1 MGCDAFER
9 LGSLGDVLLVGRGGL
24 VARVSGGC
32 LGRGGG
38 GGGGGGGFSF
48 RLDARAAFRR
58 GDGGFGLA
66 RFALR
71 AGPSASVGRAGPL
84 ARAGLAPSSA
94 GAVAL
99 AGAGVT
105 VPSSASKSAS
115 KSASPPML
123 PISSMTY
130 VPLEGVVTTTPACL
144 NTDMVFFQGSD
155 WPAMTRGC
163 RRKGGE
169 G

>member
-1 MGCDAFER
+1 MAALVL
-9 LGSLGDVLLVGRGGL
+9 LGS
-24 VARVSGGC
+24 
-32 LGRGGG
+32 
-38 GGGGGGGFSF
+38 
-48 RLDARAAFRR
+48 
-58 GDGGFGLA
+58 
-66 RFALR
+66 RFAPGR
-71 AGPSASVGRAGPL
+71 RRPSVVRGPL

>member
-1 MGCDAFER
+1 MRLSVSAASATSSSSDAAASSRASPEAASGAAAAAAAAAVAAASRSALTRARRFAAAMAALVL
-9 LGSLGDVLLVGRGGL
+9 LGS
-24 VARVSGGC
+24 
-32 LGRGGG
+32 
-38 GGGGGGGFSF
+38 
-48 RLDARAAFRR
+48 
-58 GDGGFGLA
+58 
-66 RFALR
+66 RFAPGR
-71 AGPSASVGRAGPL
+71 RRPSVVRGPL

-94 GAVAL
+94 GAVVL

>member
-32 LGRGGG
+32 LGRAAAAAAAAAA
-38 GGGGGGGFSF
+38 S
-48 RLDARAAFRR
+48 RSALTRAR
-58 GDGGFGLA
+58 
-66 RFALR
+66 RFAAAMAALVLLGSR
-71 AGPSASVGRAGPL
+71 FAPGRRRPSVVRGPL